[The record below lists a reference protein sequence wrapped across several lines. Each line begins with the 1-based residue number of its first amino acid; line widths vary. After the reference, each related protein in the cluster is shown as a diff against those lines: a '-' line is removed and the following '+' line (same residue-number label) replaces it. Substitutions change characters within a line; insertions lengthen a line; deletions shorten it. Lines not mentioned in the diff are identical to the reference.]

1 MAPLFVLSEHYRSAD
16 KSGVRE
22 YSGGRAASVSLRIFF
37 WLRQKLRCVASRP
50 SVDGKMLAIEPR
62 VRCGAHIP
70 KRNAIHL
77 DGISFWQAAPFK
89 ITMIS
94 PVFSRVSAIFGNPF
108 PSWRGV
114 LLDGHCATQK
124 DIAYSKQ
131 PSPYT
136 LIAIV
141 YLCSPNGISTKL
153 LTLPSRI

>member
-1 MAPLFVLSEHYRSAD
+1 MYVLCAVEWSFRAISYCFVHRRTSRFGSRFGS
-16 KSGVRE
+16 K
-22 YSGGRAASVSLRIFF
+22 RIFKNMVELF
-37 WLRQKLRCVASRP
+37 GQKSARKS
-50 SVDGKMLAIEPR
+50 SEI
-62 VRCGAHIP
+62 
-70 KRNAIHL
+70 KRFR
-77 DGISFWQAAPFK
+77 SFLWQAAPFK

-153 LTLPSRI
+153 LTLPSRIWS